1 MPDDLRSVLLSSVR
15 LMLRP
20 IVRVLLRGG
29 IPFREFSELAKFT
42 YVDIATTE
50 YGRRNRPTNVSRTAI
65 LTGLNRRDVAR
76 IRAAE
81 PSAMLEAVYMSHGS
95 RILAGWHL
103 DADFVDA
110 GGQPVRLPLE
120 GGPPS
125 FQALARRYAP
135 DLPHI
140 ALFKELSAAGAVEL
154 CDDGHLQA
162 LMRSYI
168 PKSFDPNQIRLWGS
182 ILHDVASTLAYNVTR
197 APTVAARFERRAI
210 HARVRRSAA
219 PEFREFLEREG
230 QRFLE
235 RIDGWLAEHAAD
247 EADGDDPGQ
256 TARLGAGA
264 YLIEEPV
271 AKGAPNS

>member
-1 MPDDLRSVLLSSVR
+1 MLDDLRSVLLSSVR

-247 EADGDDPGQ
+247 EADGADPGQ

>member
-1 MPDDLRSVLLSSVR
+1 MSDDLRSVLLSSVR

-247 EADGDDPGQ
+247 EADGADPGQ

>member
-247 EADGDDPGQ
+247 EADGADPGQ

>member
-162 LMRSYI
+162 LKRSYI

-247 EADGDDPGQ
+247 EADGADPGQ